1 MSQDLGTPVTITAPR
16 GRPTPAP
23 APKQKAKTGL
33 SALAAKRIAILSAL
47 VAGVAYG
54 WGIGGNAAHYAY
66 AAAVRSMSENWHNF
80 LYGAYDPA
88 GYMSVDK
95 APGTLWLQAL
105 SVRAFGYETWALLLP
120 GVIAGAVSVW
130 VLFVLVRRWAG
141 HAPAALATVLLA
153 ATPITVA
160 ATRVNLPDSTL
171 ILTLLVAVYTFWRAL
186 ENASPRWLLLTA
198 VLIGV
203 GFHIKLAMAL
213 AVLPVLAVVYFVAAP
228 TSPGRRLLHLLGAG
242 VVTAAVSSIWMLI
255 VALTPAGSRP
265 YMDGST
271 SNSVWQMVWSYN
283 LFDRTDAPRTGN
295 TADLPILPD
304 GKVTPVDQGGDTGV
318 FRLFNDLIG
327 GQISWLLPLTLLLLA
342 VGLVAAGRA
351 PRTDKLRAG
360 WLLWG
365 GWLAIYAGALS
376 FSQSIHPYYTSILA
390 PAMAAI
396 CGAGLHFAWK
406 SAKYRWVLPVGLIG
420 SGLWAFVLIGR
431 SADYLPWLRPV
442 VAIAAALGAAL
453 FLGYRTGKRGL
464 GIVTGVFAAVA
475 LLAGPL
481 AWAAPAFHPPTD
493 PRTAMFQNFNPLA
506 GPNPNALSTG
516 IDLSKL
522 MGPGGAPGGPPK
534 PGQAMPLPP
543 AIMFQMMPADVDP
556 KLMGF
561 LKANNHGERF
571 DLATFGGTGASPYI
585 RAGLSV
591 MPMGGFGGTMPM
603 PTREGLADAVHS
615 GQLRYVLFGGFAYDS
630 PTALARKDWVVHN
643 CTRIPPQA
651 YTFNPWLGF
660 TSALF
665 DCKPGA

>member
-1 MSQDLGTPVTITAPR
+1 MSQDLGTPVTSTPPR
-16 GRPTPAP
+16 GAAPPARTP
-23 APKQKAKTGL
+23 KKKTKTGL
-33 SALAAKRIAILSAL
+33 SALAAKRIAVLSAL

-66 AAAVRSMSENWHNF
+66 AAAVRSMSQNWHNF

-88 GYMSVDK
+88 GFMSVDK
-95 APGTLWLQAL
+95 APGALWLQAL
-105 SVRAFGYETWALLLP
+105 SVRVFGYETWALLLP
-120 GVIAGAVSVW
+120 GVIAGGVSVF

-141 HAPAALATVLLA
+141 HAPAALAAVLLA

-171 ILTLLVAVYTFWRAL
+171 ILTLLVATYAFWRAL
-186 ENASPRWLLLTA
+186 EKASPRWLLLTA
-198 VLIGV
+198 VLVGV

-213 AVLPVLAVVYFVAAP
+213 AILPVLGIVYLVAAP
-228 TSPGRRLLHLLGAG
+228 TSAGRRVLHLLGAG
-242 VVTAAVSSIWMLI
+242 AVTAAVSSIWMLI
-255 VALTPAGSRP
+255 VSFTPAGSRP

-283 LFDRTDAPRTGN
+283 LFDRTDAAKAGN
-295 TADLPILPD
+295 SAELPVLPD

-327 GQISWLLPLTLLLLA
+327 GQISWLLPLALLLLV

-351 PRTDKLRAG
+351 PRTDKQRAG

-365 GWLAIYAGALS
+365 GWLVLFAGALS

-390 PAMAAI
+390 PAIAAI
-396 CGAGLHFAWK
+396 GGVGLHFAWTT
-406 SAKYRWVLPVGLIG
+406 RRHPWVLPVGLLATG
-420 SGLWAFVLIGR
+420 AWAFVLMSR
-431 SADYLPWLRPV
+431 SGDYVPWLRPV
-442 VAIAAALGAAL
+442 VAVAAVLAAALVL
-453 FLGYRTGKRGL
+453 LRRTGKFAV
-464 GIVTGVFAAVA
+464 VTGAVAGVA
-475 LLAGPL
+475 LLAGPV
-481 AWAAPAFHPPTD
+481 AWAAPTFQPPTD

-516 IDLSKL
+516 IDLTKF
-522 MGPGGAPGGPPK
+522 MAGGPK
-534 PGQAMPLPP
+534 PGAAGGQAMPLPP
-543 AIMFQMMPADVDP
+543 PIMFQMMPSDADQ
-556 KLMGF
+556 KLLGF
-561 LKANNHGERF
+561 LKANDRGERF

-591 MPMGGFGGTMPM
+591 MPMGGFVGTMPM
-603 PTREGLADAVHS
+603 PTAAGLAEAVQS
-615 GQLRYVLFGGFAYDS
+615 GQVRFVLFGGFAYDS
-630 PTALARKDWVVHN
+630 PTALARKDWVVRN
-643 CTRIPPQA
+643 CTRVPPPA
-651 YTFNPWLGF
+651 YTANPWMGF